1 MTMKPEAIV
10 NLIEEMIDLKVQRQL
25 AMTTKLNPELTRILL
40 EKRESDQRRIQQIK
54 AELVKLAGAVGAV
67 GAELPAQHQ

>member
-10 NLIEEMIDLKVQRQL
+10 NILEEMIDLKVQRQL

-54 AELVKLAGAVGAV
+54 AELARLVGAV
-67 GAELPAQHQ
+67 GAELPAQHP